1 MEKAKSV
8 LVYGLST
15 EGYMIAS
22 SLVSKSISTVLLD
35 EKLHVATEINKQILS
50 NYSSAQELID
60 AESLLSIKPEKN
72 AISENLIIFFT
83 PKIRETDDYKKQ
95 IFSTLDELSKN
106 ISKDTMIFNCVP
118 VGHGTNFEMIEII
131 ERSSGLSSETDFS
144 YSYLPLNPQTTKA
157 ISFGINNPDNKKIAQ
172 TYAKNANITYDNV
185 FDIDLSELLHLQK
198 ISLLYSPIISE
209 AESLK
214 KINNYANRMLLQNP
228 IHYVDDIS
236 NQLTDVRSFSTTLES
251 GDPSLYIISGILRGI
266 ESYIRFFIDQLKLF
280 MKENSLKAS
289 RTEIYLCWSI
299 DKSEIRGDKSYI
311 HNRMIDKISDIVGNV
326 NDIND
331 YKITKN
337 NKTTFYLPATEKKQL
352 LILGSLNDEK
362 ILKTLKGKL
371 KDNIF
376 LIHANTI
383 CTR

>member
-1 MEKAKSV
+1 
-8 LVYGLST
+8 
-15 EGYMIAS
+15 
-22 SLVSKSISTVLLD
+22 
-35 EKLHVATEINKQILS
+35 
-50 NYSSAQELID
+50 
-60 AESLLSIKPEKN
+60 
-72 AISENLIIFFT
+72 
-83 PKIRETDDYKKQ
+83 
-95 IFSTLDELSKN
+95 
-106 ISKDTMIFNCVP
+106 
-118 VGHGTNFEMIEII
+118 
-131 ERSSGLSSETDFS
+131 
-144 YSYLPLNPQTTKA
+144 
-157 ISFGINNPDNKKIAQ
+157 
-172 TYAKNANITYDNV
+172 
-185 FDIDLSELLHLQK
+185 
-198 ISLLYSPIISE
+198 
-209 AESLK
+209 
-214 KINNYANRMLLQNP
+214 MLLQSH
-228 IHYVDDIS
+228 IHYIDDIS

-311 HNRMIDKISDIVGNV
+311 HKRMIDKISDIVGNV